1 MDFPY
6 IVLVRILVIMLK
18 RYTFWL
24 WTTSVLQL
32 LTAFIHALSF
42 LFREP
47 QPKNES
53 EQQLF
58 DLLDHYQFDLGA
70 GFHHSMGDMFSALS
84 ASFSLLYLL
93 GGLLT
98 IYLLHKK
105 IPQGIMKGVTGI
117 QTLVFGISFLITF
130 LLTFLPPIIMTCLV
144 FISLSFA
151 YATNHIHFIKL
162 DEN

>member
-1 MDFPY
+1 
-6 IVLVRILVIMLK
+6 MLK

-32 LTAFIHALSF
+32 LTAFIHVLSF
-42 LFREP
+42 FNEP
-47 QPKNES
+47 EAKNES

-58 DLLDHYQFDLGA
+58 DLLDKYKFDFGA
-70 GFHHSMGDMFSALS
+70 GFHHTLGDFFNALS

-98 IYLLHKK
+98 IYLLQKK

-130 LLTFLPPIIMTCLV
+130 LLTFLPPIIMTGMV
-144 FISLSFA
+144 FIALSFA

-162 DEN
+162 DEK

>member
-1 MDFPY
+1 
-6 IVLVRILVIMLK
+6 MLK

-24 WTTSVLQL
+24 WTTAVLQL
-32 LTAFIHALSF
+32 LTAFIHALTF
-42 LFREP
+42 LREA

-58 DLLDHYQFDLGA
+58 NLLDQYKFDFGA
-70 GFHHSMGDMFSALS
+70 GFHHTLGDFFNALS

-98 IYLLHKK
+98 IYLLQKK

-117 QTLVFGISFLITF
+117 QTLVFGISFLIVF
-130 LLTFLPPIIMTCLV
+130 LLTFLPPIIMTGMV